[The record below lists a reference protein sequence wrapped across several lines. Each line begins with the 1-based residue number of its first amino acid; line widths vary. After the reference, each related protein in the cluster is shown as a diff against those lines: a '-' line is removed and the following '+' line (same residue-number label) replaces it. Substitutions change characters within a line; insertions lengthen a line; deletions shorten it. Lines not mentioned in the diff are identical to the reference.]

1 MLQASQP
8 MKQWPSFL
16 PSSYLV
22 DNENY
27 TPLRNAICFQC
38 SFAIAL
44 LAPLTTT
51 GIGGAQVNM
60 AIYQTELTPAVQ
72 DLLRRAALDQE
83 AVTNSVRGGGVA
95 YAAHYDAS
103 SMLKI
108 LTKDWKW
115 NT

>member
-1 MLQASQP
+1 
-8 MKQWPSFL
+8 
-16 PSSYLV
+16 
-22 DNENY
+22 
-27 TPLRNAICFQC
+27 
-38 SFAIAL
+38 
-44 LAPLTTT
+44 
-51 GIGGAQVNM
+51 M

-95 YAAHYDAS
+95 YAAHYGAS

-108 LTKDWKW
+108 LTKDWKR